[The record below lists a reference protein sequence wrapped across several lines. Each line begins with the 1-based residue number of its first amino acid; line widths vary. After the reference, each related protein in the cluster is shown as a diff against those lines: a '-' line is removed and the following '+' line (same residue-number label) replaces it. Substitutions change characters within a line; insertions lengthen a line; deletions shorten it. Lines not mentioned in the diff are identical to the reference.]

1 MVTNC
6 LAEDLN
12 CLSATT
18 ECPPVL
24 MEDDS
29 NQGQGKEVKVDQ
41 GETDPDQSSD
51 KPTLSSKNPV
61 QNLNELQ
68 KGLVYEFERESV
80 EGSNKSYT
88 MSVEV
93 SGEKFEGTGA
103 NKKLAKVEAAKYALL
118 KMFNILHVPVVNET
132 PVNKEGMPPGEG
144 TGKKRRKRK
153 STTPLE
159 LLSSTDGSQES
170 TGPVY
175 SCKNPVMLLNEC
187 KKELK
192 YDLVRESAEGVKEQ
206 DKTYT
211 MSVEVNGETFE
222 GTAKSK
228 RLAKIEAAKEA
239 LDKIFNIKVV
249 PESEMPA
256 DHVSDNDDTIG
267 EDMLGKRRHSI
278 MGPGG
283 KRRKLHGPP
292 VQKNALMQLNELK
305 PGLEFRFVSQTG
317 PVHAPMFIMSV
328 EVNSTTFEG
337 NGTTK
342 KLAKLRAAEKALKS
356 FVQFPNA
363 AEAHKAMGRDIT
375 TDDFTSDTANNPSNE
390 LLFNDFESHN
400 INAMGNF
407 PAMEQNGASKPKR
420 KAAVPAQPDGK
431 NPVMILNELRP
442 GLKYEYVGERGE
454 SHAKS
459 FEMSVTVDG
468 EIFTGSGR
476 NKKMAKSRAAQAA
489 LTKIFHLEFPYPP
502 GMKRDKLRE
511 KTQLNTDT
519 RIMRRMI
526 KFHVKCMQPTGDVAS
541 NVPQELADLVA
552 KLVLE
557 KFSELTNGFTSPQA
571 RRKVLAGVV
580 MTTGEDATNAK
591 VLCVTTGTK
600 CINGEYMSD
609 KGMSLN
615 DCHAEILS
623 RRCVLRFLHAELAK
637 HLSKEEDVN
646 NTSIFDDREG
656 GGFALREGVHF
667 HLYVSTAPCG
677 DSRIFSPHET
687 ASEPGDSGDKHPNRK
702 ARGQLRTKIESGEG
716 TIPIKPSAGIQ
727 TWDGILEGERL
738 LTMSCS
744 DKIARWNVLGIQGS
758 LLSHFVQ
765 PIYFDSIILGSL
777 YHGDHLSRAVCT
789 RLSGIE
795 NIFEPYHLHQP
806 YLSGISNPESRQPG
820 KAPNFAVNWC
830 CTDSSVEVIN
840 AMTGKLEDGGVSRL
854 CKNSFFES
862 FSKLYGCLPS
872 LTSQTVA
879 AKPRTYLEAK
889 GSVIDYQ
896 LAKSQLFKTFQT
908 LGLGSWVK
916 KPLEQD
922 QFTLDETQVSSLS

>member
-1 MVTNC
+1 MQ
-6 LAEDLN
+6 
-12 CLSATT
+12 
-18 ECPPVL
+18 CPPVL
-24 MEDDS
+24 MEEDS
-29 NQGQGKEVKVDQ
+29 NQGQGQSGKRQEGQ
-41 GETDPDQSSD
+41 GED
-51 KPTLSSKNPV
+51 KPKVSSKNPV
-61 QNLNELQ
+61 QNLNEIQ
-68 KGLVYEFERESV
+68 KGLVYEFVSETG
-80 EGSNKSYT
+80 EGTNKSYT

-93 SGEKFEGTGA
+93 GGEKFEGTAA

-118 KMFNILHVPVVNET
+118 KMFNILYVPVLNET
-132 PVNKEGMPPGEG
+132 PAKDGSAPGTG
-144 TGKKRRKRK
+144 GDGSGKKRRKRK
-153 STTPLE
+153 SSTPMEILN
-159 LLSSTDGSQES
+159 SSTGGEDK
-170 TGPVY
+170 GPLY
-175 SCKNPVMLLNEC
+175 SCKNPIMLLNEC
-187 KKELK
+187 KKDLK
-192 YDLVRESAEGVKEQ
+192 YDFVRESAEGVKEQ

-211 MSVEVNGETFE
+211 MSVDVDGQMFE

-228 RLAKIEAAKEA
+228 KLAKNEAAKLA
-239 LDKIFNIKVV
+239 LETLFNVKIV

-256 DHVSDNDDTIG
+256 DPAGDNDDTIG
-267 EDMLGKRRHSI
+267 SDMLGKRRHNLL
-278 MGPGG
+278 GPGG

-375 TDDFTSDTANNPSNE
+375 TDDFTSDTANNSNNE
-390 LLFNDFESHN
+390 LLFNDFEAHN
-400 INAMGNF
+400 NSTSGSFA
-407 PAMEQNGASKPKR
+407 PMEQNGSSKPKR
-420 KAAVPAQPDGK
+420 KSAIPAQPDGK

-468 EIFTGSGR
+468 EVFTGSGR

-502 GMKRDKLRE
+502 GM
-511 KTQLNTDT
+511 
-519 RIMRRMI
+519 
-526 KFHVKCMQPTGDVAS
+526 QPTGDVAT

-609 KGMSLN
+609 KGLSLN

-623 RRCVLRFLHAELAK
+623 RRCVLRFLHAELVK
-637 HLSKEEDVN
+637 HLSSDEEVKK
-646 NTSIFDDREG
+646 TSIFVNREG
-656 GGFALREGVHF
+656 GGFVLREGVHF

-687 ASEPGDSGDKHPNRK
+687 ANEPGDSGDKHPNRK

-716 TIPIKPSAGIQ
+716 TIPIKSSGGIQ

-744 DKIARWNVLGIQGS
+744 DKIARWNVLGIQGA
-758 LLSHFVQ
+758 LLSHFIQ

-777 YHGDHLSRAVCT
+777 YHGDHLSRAVCS
-789 RLSGIE
+789 RLAGIE

-830 CTDSSVEVIN
+830 CNDTGLEVIN

-854 CKNSFFES
+854 CKNSFFET
-862 FSKLYGCLPS
+862 FSKLYGSLAS
-872 LTSQTVA
+872 LTNQTVM
-879 AKPRTYLEAK
+879 AKPRTYSEAK
-889 GSVIDYQ
+889 SSVMDYQ
-896 LAKSQLFKTFQT
+896 LAKSQLFKTFQS

-916 KPLEQD
+916 KPIEQD
-922 QFTLDETQVSSLS
+922 QFSLDQTQVSSLS

>member
-6 LAEDLN
+6 QAKGLN
-12 CLSATT
+12 CLPNVL
-18 ECPPVL
+18 ECAPAL
-24 MEDDS
+24 LEDDS
-29 NQGQGKEVKVDQ
+29 KQEQGQVIKKEEQ
-41 GETDPDQSSD
+41 NEMDQSGE
-51 KPTLSSKNPV
+51 KPTMSSKNPV

-68 KGLVYEFERESV
+68 KGLVYEFVSESV
-80 EGSNKSYT
+80 EGSNKFYT

-93 SGEKFEGTGA
+93 SGEKFEGTGP
-103 NKKLAKVEAAKYALL
+103 NKKLAKMEAAKYALL
-118 KMFNILHVPVVNET
+118 KMFNIL
-132 PVNKEGMPPGEG
+132 
-144 TGKKRRKRK
+144 
-153 STTPLE
+153 
-159 LLSSTDGSQES
+159 
-170 TGPVY
+170 
-175 SCKNPVMLLNEC
+175 
-187 KKELK
+187 
-192 YDLVRESAEGVKEQ
+192 
-206 DKTYT
+206 YT
-211 MSVEVNGETFE
+211 
-222 GTAKSK
+222 
-228 RLAKIEAAKEA
+228 KEA
-239 LDKIFNIKVV
+239 SGDGGDISICNSESKDGKAFMYIQSRPFPWNSLNNSGSSFNK
-249 PESEMPA
+249 
-256 DHVSDNDDTIG
+256 T
-267 EDMLGKRRHSI
+267 K
-278 MGPGG
+278 
-283 KRRKLHGPP
+283 KLHGPP

-375 TDDFTSDTANNPSNE
+375 TDDFTSDTANNSNNE
-390 LLFNDFESHN
+390 LLFNDFESQKN
-400 INAMGNF
+400 DAMGNF
-407 PAMEQNGASKPKR
+407 PAMEQNGSSKPKR
-420 KAAVPAQPDGK
+420 KSAVPAQPDGK

-489 LTKIFHLEFPYPP
+489 LTKIFHLEFPYAP
-502 GMKRDKLRE
+502 G
-511 KTQLNTDT
+511 
-519 RIMRRMI
+519 
-526 KFHVKCMQPTGDVAS
+526 MQPTGDVAT

-637 HLSKEEDVN
+637 HLSMEDEVK
-646 NTSIFDDREG
+646 NTSIFVDREG

-687 ASEPGDSGDKHPNRK
+687 ANEPGDSGDKHPNRK

-716 TIPIKPSAGIQ
+716 TIPIKSSAGIQ

-744 DKIARWNVLGIQGS
+744 DKIARWNVLGIQGA
-758 LLSHFVQ
+758 LLSHFIQ

-830 CTDSSVEVIN
+830 CTDPSLEVIN

-854 CKNSFFES
+854 CKNSLFES

-872 LTSQTVA
+872 LTSQTVI
-879 AKPRTYLEAK
+879 AKPRTYSEAK
-889 GSVIDYQ
+889 GAVMDYQ
-896 LAKSQLFKTFQT
+896 LAKSQLFKTFQS

-916 KPLEQD
+916 KPIEQD
-922 QFTLDETQVSSLS
+922 QFTLDPTQISSHS

>member
-1 MVTNC
+1 MVHTHTMMVGYRG
-6 LAEDLN
+6 
-12 CLSATT
+12 S
-18 ECPPVL
+18 
-24 MEDDS
+24 
-29 NQGQGKEVKVDQ
+29 VKRDYYW
-41 GETDPDQSSD
+41 P
-51 KPTLSSKNPV
+51 
-61 QNLNELQ
+61 
-68 KGLVYEFERESV
+68 FC
-80 EGSNKSYT
+80 
-88 MSVEV
+88 
-93 SGEKFEGTGA
+93 
-103 NKKLAKVEAAKYALL
+103 
-118 KMFNILHVPVVNET
+118 H
-132 PVNKEGMPPGEG
+132 
-144 TGKKRRKRK
+144 
-153 STTPLE
+153 
-159 LLSSTDGSQES
+159 
-170 TGPVY
+170 
-175 SCKNPVMLLNEC
+175 
-187 KKELK
+187 
-192 YDLVRESAEGVKEQ
+192 
-206 DKTYT
+206 
-211 MSVEVNGETFE
+211 
-222 GTAKSK
+222 
-228 RLAKIEAAKEA
+228 
-239 LDKIFNIKVV
+239 
-249 PESEMPA
+249 
-256 DHVSDNDDTIG
+256 DTIG
-267 EDMLGKRRHSI
+267 GDMLGKRRHGI
-278 MGPGG
+278 LGPGG

-363 AEAHKAMGRDIT
+363 AEAHKAMGRDII
-375 TDDFTSDTANNPSNE
+375 TDDFTSDTANNSNNE
-390 LLFNDFESHN
+390 LLFNDFEAHN
-400 INAMGNF
+400 NNKMGNF
-407 PAMEQNGASKPKR
+407 PAIEQNGASKPKR
-420 KAAVPAQPDGK
+420 KSAIPAQPDGK

-502 GMKRDKLRE
+502 DCLKAETLTAFTLRCPDHLKGKKKKKKKKQKQKPLKR
-511 KTQLNTDT
+511 LNTDT
-519 RIMRRMI
+519 RDIRRMI
-526 KFHVKCMQPTGDVAS
+526 KFQKQKQKPIKRLNTDTSVIRRIIKFHIKCMQPTGDVAT

-637 HLSKEEDVN
+637 HLSTDADVK
-646 NTSIFDDREG
+646 NTSIFVDREG
-656 GGFALREGVHF
+656 GGFMLREGVHF

-687 ASEPGDSGDKHPNRK
+687 ANEPGDSGDKHPNRK

-716 TIPIKPSAGIQ
+716 TIPIKSSAGIQ

-744 DKIARWNVLGIQGS
+744 DKIARWNVLGIQGA
-758 LLSHFVQ
+758 LLSHFIQ

-789 RLSGIE
+789 RLAGIE

-806 YLSGISNPESRQPG
+806 YMSGISNPESRQPG

-830 CTDSSVEVIN
+830 CNDPSLEVIN

-854 CKNSFFES
+854 CKNSFFEL
-862 FSKLYGCLPS
+862 FSKLYGS
-872 LTSQTVA
+872 LTSLTNQTVA
-879 AKPRTYLEAK
+879 AKPRTYSEAK
-889 GSVIDYQ
+889 GAVMDYQ
-896 LAKSQLFKTFQT
+896 LAKSQLFKTFQS

-916 KPLEQD
+916 KPIEQD
-922 QFTLDETQVSSLS
+922 QFSLDQTQVTSLS

>member
-1 MVTNC
+1 M
-6 LAEDLN
+6 ERK
-12 CLSATT
+12 LSQ
-18 ECPPVL
+18 V
-24 MEDDS
+24 
-29 NQGQGKEVKVDQ
+29 
-41 GETDPDQSSD
+41 
-51 KPTLSSKNPV
+51 
-61 QNLNELQ
+61 
-68 KGLVYEFERESV
+68 F
-80 EGSNKSYT
+80 
-88 MSVEV
+88 
-93 SGEKFEGTGA
+93 
-103 NKKLAKVEAAKYALL
+103 
-118 KMFNILHVPVVNET
+118 
-132 PVNKEGMPPGEG
+132 
-144 TGKKRRKRK
+144 
-153 STTPLE
+153 
-159 LLSSTDGSQES
+159 
-170 TGPVY
+170 
-175 SCKNPVMLLNEC
+175 
-187 KKELK
+187 
-192 YDLVRESAEGVKEQ
+192 
-206 DKTYT
+206 
-211 MSVEVNGETFE
+211 
-222 GTAKSK
+222 
-228 RLAKIEAAKEA
+228 
-239 LDKIFNIKVV
+239 
-249 PESEMPA
+249 
-256 DHVSDNDDTIG
+256 DDTIG

-502 GMKRDKLRE
+502 G
-511 KTQLNTDT
+511 
-519 RIMRRMI
+519 
-526 KFHVKCMQPTGDVAS
+526 MQPTGDVAS